1 MFGHYSVLGDGQ
13 YITGLIACIFLHR
26 FVGNVRAPMHC
37 LLRVGSVALSVVEP
51 QELQIVSLMLSPLS
65 QAPCCEVN

>member
-1 MFGHYSVLGDGQ
+1 
-13 YITGLIACIFLHR
+13 
-26 FVGNVRAPMHC
+26 MHC
-37 LLRVGSVALSVVEP
+37 LLRVGSVALGVVEP